1 MSIQAYRQQIVSRQE
16 CLFLREIP
24 DCSHIT
30 EADDF
35 FLLPIP
41 DCKYPQRWIDISKR
55 PNFIKN
61 KTRREVSAKSM
72 ASKAS
77 NLSKPKKAEIATH
90 PFLVPIKDPKSEDE
104 IDSLERGVLGENPE
118 YYLA

>member
-1 MSIQAYRQQIVSRQE
+1 MDWS
-16 CLFLREIP
+16 
-24 DCSHIT
+24 
-30 EADDF
+30 
-35 FLLPIP
+35 
-41 DCKYPQRWIDISKR
+41 
-55 PNFIKN
+55 
-61 KTRREVSAKSM
+61 EVPPM
-72 ASKAS
+72 PLDQLS